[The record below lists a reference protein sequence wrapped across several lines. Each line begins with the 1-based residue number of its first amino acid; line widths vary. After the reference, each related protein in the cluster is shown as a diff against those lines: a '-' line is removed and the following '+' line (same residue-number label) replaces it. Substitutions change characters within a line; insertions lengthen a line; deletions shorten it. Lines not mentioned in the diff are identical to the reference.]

1 MHTGQTGNPRAQGRG
16 VEFFRGHRHLLVSK
30 GQETDMSAVLLAVFN
45 EYGAAERVR
54 TRLVGDGFPTDRVEL
69 TASCEPGRA
78 GLHPAASAR
87 ARFVQYFRTL
97 LSEDDERPFVELLAE
112 RVEGGAAT
120 IAVHPR
126 GAIETVRAA
135 EILET
140 EGALE
145 LVGHDLENQTF
156 EFAASRAD
164 GYWVRHFML
173 DNPTGADCIYCRLFP
188 TQQHKH

>member
-1 MHTGQTGNPRAQGRG
+1 
-16 VEFFRGHRHLLVSK
+16 
-30 GQETDMSAVLLAVFN
+30 MSAVLLAVFN
-45 EYGAAERVR
+45 EYGVADRVR
-54 TRLVGDGFPTDRVEL
+54 TKLVGDGFPTDRVEL

-87 ARFVQYFRTL
+87 AKFLQYFRTL
-97 LSEDDERPFVELLAE
+97 LSEDDEWPYVELLAA
-112 RVEGGAAT
+112 RVEDGAVT

-126 GAIETVRAA
+126 GAIETARAA

-145 LVGHDLENQTF
+145 VVGHDLENQTF
-156 EFAASRAD
+156 EYAASRGD

-173 DNPTGADCIYCRLFP
+173 DNPSGADCIYCRLFP
-188 TQQHKH
+188 AHRHH

>member
-1 MHTGQTGNPRAQGRG
+1 
-16 VEFFRGHRHLLVSK
+16 
-30 GQETDMSAVLLAVFN
+30 MSAVLLAVFN
-45 EYGAAERVR
+45 EYGVADRVR
-54 TRLVGDGFPTDRVEL
+54 TKLVGDGFPTDRVEL

-87 ARFVQYFRTL
+87 AKFLQYFRTL
-97 LSEDDERPFVELLAE
+97 LSEDDEWPYVELLAA
-112 RVEGGAAT
+112 RVEDGAVT

-126 GAIETVRAA
+126 GAIETARAA

-145 LVGHDLENQTF
+145 VVGHDLENQTF
-156 EFAASRAD
+156 EHAASRGD

-173 DNPTGADCIYCRLFP
+173 DNPSGADCIYCRLFP
-188 TQQHKH
+188 AHRHH

>member
-1 MHTGQTGNPRAQGRG
+1 LEHCAAA
-16 VEFFRGHRHLLVSK
+16 VEFLERRTNV
-30 GQETDMSAVLLAVFN
+30 SAVLLAVFT
-45 EYGAAERVR
+45 EHGAAERVR

-78 GLHPAASAR
+78 GLHPAASIR
-87 ARFVQYFRTL
+87 AKFLQYFSTL
-97 LSEDDERPFVELLAE
+97 LSEEDEQPFVELLAE

-126 GAIETVRAA
+126 GAIEIARAA
-135 EILET
+135 EILES

-145 LVGHDLENQTF
+145 VVGHDLDNQAF
-156 EFAASRAD
+156 EYAASDGD

-188 TQQHKH
+188 GHVH

>member
-1 MHTGQTGNPRAQGRG
+1 
-16 VEFFRGHRHLLVSK
+16 
-30 GQETDMSAVLLAVFN
+30 MSAVLLAVFN
-45 EYGAAERVR
+45 EYGVAERVR
-54 TRLVGDGFPTDRVEL
+54 TRLVVDGFPTDRVEL

-87 ARFVQYFRTL
+87 AKFLQYFRTL
-97 LSEDDERPFVELLAE
+97 LSTDEERPFVERLAE

-126 GAIETVRAA
+126 GAIETARAA

-145 LVGHDLENQTF
+145 VVGHDLENQAF
-156 EFAASRAD
+156 EHAASRGD

-188 TQQHKH
+188 GHRH

>member
-1 MHTGQTGNPRAQGRG
+1 
-16 VEFFRGHRHLLVSK
+16 
-30 GQETDMSAVLLAVFN
+30 MSAVLLAVFN
-45 EYGAAERVR
+45 EYGVADRVR

-87 ARFVQYFRTL
+87 AKFAQYFHTL
-97 LSEDDERPFVELLAE
+97 LSTDDERPFVELLAE
-112 RVEGGAAT
+112 RVEGGAVT

-126 GAIETVRAA
+126 GAIETARAA

-145 LVGHDLENQTF
+145 VVGHDLENQTF
-156 EFAASRAD
+156 EHAASSGD

-173 DNPTGADCIYCRLFP
+173 DNPTGADCFYCRLFP
-188 TQQHKH
+188 GHRH

>member
-1 MHTGQTGNPRAQGRG
+1 
-16 VEFFRGHRHLLVSK
+16 
-30 GQETDMSAVLLAVFN
+30 MSAVLLAVFN
-45 EYGAAERVR
+45 EYGVADRVR

-87 ARFVQYFRTL
+87 AKFAQYFHTL
-97 LSEDDERPFVELLAE
+97 LSADDERPFVELLAE
-112 RVEGGAAT
+112 RVEGGAVT

-126 GAIETVRAA
+126 GAIETARAA

-145 LVGHDLENQTF
+145 VVGHDLENQTF
-156 EFAASRAD
+156 EHAASSGD

-173 DNPTGADCIYCRLFP
+173 DNPTGADCFYCRLFP
-188 TQQHKH
+188 GHRH

>member
-1 MHTGQTGNPRAQGRG
+1 
-16 VEFFRGHRHLLVSK
+16 
-30 GQETDMSAVLLAVFN
+30 MSAVLLAVFN
-45 EYGAAERVR
+45 EYAVAERVR

-87 ARFVQYFRTL
+87 ARFLQYFRTL
-97 LSEDDERPFVELLAE
+97 LSTDDEWPYVELLAA
-112 RVEGGAAT
+112 RVEDGAVT

-126 GAIETVRAA
+126 GAIETARAA
-135 EILET
+135 EILGT
-140 EGALE
+140 EGAVE
-145 LVGHDLENQTF
+145 VVGHDLENQTF
-156 EFAASRAD
+156 EYAASRGD

-188 TQQHKH
+188 GHRH

>member
-1 MHTGQTGNPRAQGRG
+1 
-16 VEFFRGHRHLLVSK
+16 
-30 GQETDMSAVLLAVFN
+30 MSAVLLAVFN
-45 EYGAAERVR
+45 EYGVADRVR

-87 ARFVQYFRTL
+87 AKFLQYFRTL
-97 LSEDDERPFVELLAE
+97 LSEDNEWPYVELLAA
-112 RVEGGAAT
+112 RVEDGAAT
-120 IAVHPR
+120 ITVHPR
-126 GAIETVRAA
+126 GAIETARAA

-140 EGALE
+140 EGAVE
-145 LVGHDLENQTF
+145 VVGHDLENQTF
-156 EFAASRAD
+156 EYAASPDD

-188 TQQHKH
+188 AHRH